1 MATRSARIG
10 TAGLGVA
17 ALALAA
23 VPVLATPASAVASCT
38 FNHLRTTVAHTEG
51 AAGSQY
57 VTLRFTNVG
66 KKTCTVFGHPGV
78 SLYKGKDRHQ
88 VGLTAKRAHDA
99 MPVVKLKKGQHAD
112 ATLRIVNALN
122 FPSSTCKPR
131 KVDGLRIIPP
141 QHYSSVYLKF
151 PTWTCKKKTVRTMT
165 INAVRHS

>member
-1 MATRSARIG
+1 MATRPSRVV

-17 ALALAA
+17 TLALAA
-23 VPVLATPASAVASCT
+23 VPVLASPASATASCT
-38 FNHLRTTVAHTEG
+38 FNHLKTRVAHTEG

-57 VTLRFTNVG
+57 VTLRFTNTG
-66 KKTCTVFGHPGV
+66 NSTCTVYGHPGV
-78 SLYKGKDRHQ
+78 SLYKGSDRHQ
-88 VGLTAKRAHDA
+88 VGLTAQRANDTNRT
-99 MPVVKLKKGQHAD
+99 VKLKKGQSAD

-151 PTWTCKKKTVRTMT
+151 PTWTCKKPVRTMT